1 MRREMDEDINWGSLF
16 LKVIIFFVVILLI
29 IWLFSKFVL
38 KNTNDNS
45 NTSDFDK
52 NLNNMFT
59 AAEKYYDDEAKLPK
73 AGETSTLTLKEM
85 KDLGLI
91 GTLKDGKTTCSN
103 KSSYAKVTNKDG
115 EYTLKV
121 LLTCGSNSNFKS
133 KVIKKSEVKNDDNN
147 TVENNNN
154 SSNKDNESNNSSN
167 NVSSNNNSNSNSTTN
182 TTTNSNNAD
191 NSTNGTVDSNSASLQ
206 TVETIVKS
214 YEDMEFKFC
223 KIGYTDYYTVVY
235 FKKSSLAT
243 TKKFRYS
250 IVLNDLS
257 NISNVEIVEDNYFTT
272 VNYYKNFM
280 DEKSNYGVES
290 ANNALDI
297 IKDLNNVYTL
307 SKSSLKVSDF
317 DYVLSDVYEKDG
329 KITRSEKPDCE
340 VVSTVGAGDAFSA
353 AFLVNY
359 LDGRSV
365 AECLKEAIRLASYVC
380 TFVEAVPT
388 FPMDDI
394 RKWRAIYRLLNMV
407 ETEVYDCGELCGNA
421 CCMCR
426 ESSEDMGIYLL
437 PGEHLILR
445 ESEGET
451 SLDNSEDE
459 SWLTWEQQAP
469 EDIGFPTSWGGPV
482 YFVKCKTPPMCPRKY
497 RPLQCRTFPLKPII
511 DENGVLEMIWE
522 DSELP
527 YICPIIEQNL
537 PIHDSFYKATYTA
550 WKHLLQDRRI
560 MELVLSWSD

>member
-1 MRREMDEDINWGSLF
+1 MMITVFGEILWDVFGDDAKIGGAPFNFVAHCVRQGADVNFISAVGNDDLGDKALVECRQMNIPAENIAVTNYPTGRAIVTLENGTPTYDLSGEMAYDHIPMPEKSSAKALYFGTLAQRSDESCKSLEKLLAHSKFDEVFLDINIRQSYYTDDILDWSIKNATI
-16 LKVIIFFVVILLI
+16 LKM
-29 IWLFSKFVL
+29 SR
-38 KNTNDNS
+38 D
-45 NTSDFDK
+45 DMRA
-52 NLNNMFT
+52 LNIYESEEEFCRDL
-59 AAEKYYDDEAKLPK
+59 AEKYPNLKMIIV
-73 AGETSTLTLKEM
+73 TL
-85 KDLGLI
+85 DS
-91 GTLKDGKTTCSN
+91 DG
-103 KSSYAKVTNKDG
+103 A
-115 EYTLKV
+115 
-121 LLTCGSNSNFKS
+121 F
-133 KVIKKSEVKNDDNN
+133 
-147 TVENNNN
+147 
-154 SSNKDNESNNSSN
+154 
-167 NVSSNNNSNSNSTTN
+167 
-182 TTTNSNNAD
+182 
-191 NSTNGTVDSNSASLQ
+191 
-206 TVETIVKS
+206 
-214 YEDMEFKFC
+214 
-223 KIGYTDYYTVVY
+223 
-235 FKKSSLAT
+235 
-243 TKKFRYS
+243 
-250 IVLNDLS
+250 
-257 NISNVEIVEDNYFTT
+257 
-272 VNYYKNFM
+272 
-280 DEKSNYGVES
+280 
-290 ANNALDI
+290 
-297 IKDLNNVYTL
+297 
-307 SKSSLKVSDF
+307 
-317 DYVLSDVYEKDG
+317 VYEKDG